1 MKIGFFDVRRA
12 AAVAVVVAAGS
23 WLGGC
28 ASQQALDRDRDA
40 ARSLGE
46 RNNELQRMV
55 AERDSEIGLL
65 QKERAARDAALAQ
78 SQREAEALRRQLGDV
93 EGAMREFD
101 NRIAGMALG
110 DIDPETDRA
119 LQALAAQ
126 YPNLIKYD
134 SARGMLRF
142 ASDLTF
148 DSGQD
153 AVKDSA
159 KESLGALA
167 KILTSNAAARY
178 EVFIV
183 GHTDSQRISAGTA
196 QRHPTNMHLS
206 AHRAISVRQALAGMG
221 VPPQK
226 IFVAGWGEYRPVVQN
241 TGTGNTPEN
250 RRVEIY
256 LTRPTDSMEGGAT
269 TDATPAPAPQNEPE
283 ISK

>member
-28 ASQQALDRDRDA
+28 ASQQSVDQAKDS
-40 ARSLGE
+40 ARSLQE
-46 RNNELQRMV
+46 RNSELQRMV
-55 AERDSEIGLL
+55 SERDSEIGLL

-78 SQREAEALRRQLGDV
+78 SQREAEALRGQLGLA
-93 EGAMREFD
+93 EGAMRDID
-101 NRIAGMALG
+101 NRLAGMALG

-119 LQALAAQ
+119 LRRLAEQ
-126 YPNLIKYD
+126 YPDLVKYD

-153 AVKDSA
+153 AVKDTA
-159 KESLGALA
+159 KASLGALA

-183 GHTDSQRISAGTA
+183 GHTDSQPISSGTA
-196 QRHPTNMHLS
+196 QRHPTNMHLA
-206 AHRAISVRQALAGMG
+206 AHRAISVRQALSGMG
-221 VPPQK
+221 VPPNK
-226 IFVAGWGEYRPVVQN
+226 IFIAGWGEYRPVAQN
-241 TGTGNTPEN
+241 TGTGNTPAN

-269 TDATPAPAPQNEPE
+269 TDATPAPQREPE
-283 ISK
+283 ITK